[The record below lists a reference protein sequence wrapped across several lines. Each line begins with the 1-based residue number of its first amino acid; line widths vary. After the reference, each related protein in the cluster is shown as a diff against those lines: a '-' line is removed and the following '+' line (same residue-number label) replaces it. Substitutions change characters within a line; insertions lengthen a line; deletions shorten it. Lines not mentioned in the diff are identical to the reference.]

1 MPVRDNGLARMILAG
16 SLLACLAVSRAYA
29 EESIPSVDSITANN
43 EATAQSAQNPPL
55 YGRDPLTKAGR
66 GVTNVITAWLE
77 WPRRM
82 SDSCRA
88 PKPAQAFA
96 DALWSGSKAVALR
109 LALGAY
115 ETATFPIPYPRA
127 YEPPYAHWG
136 LREYAWE

>member
-1 MPVRDNGLARMILAG
+1 MRVRGDALGRIILAG
-16 SLLACLAVSRAYA
+16 SLIGCLAASRAHA
-29 EESIPSVDSITANN
+29 EEPISIDGV
-43 EATAQSAQNPPL
+43 TAQDDTATQYPQNPPI

-109 LALGAY
+109 LALGVY
-115 ETATFPIPYPRA
+115 ETATFPIPYPKE
-127 YEPPYAHWG
+127 YEPPYARWG